1 MQRAHSPHNS
11 QTVLILE
18 LPSYRLTFPTPT
30 SRLWRPR
37 SPSHWT
43 CRSLLKIY
51 MAHQPSSSLDHL
63 SESDLTAKLELELL
77 PKHVAVIMDGNGR
90 WAELRGLPR
99 IAGHREGINSVR
111 EMITLCLELG
121 IRALTIYA
129 FSQENW
135 NRPTHEISALMGLL
149 EHYLSTERASLIEQG
164 VRFRAIGRHDLLPQS
179 AQHWVRTTEK
189 ETAHLDKLILTV
201 ALSYGGRAEIVD
213 AVKALI
219 NDIQAGSLEAS
230 LLNETTI
237 QRYLSTHPLPDPD
250 LLIRTSGEARISNFL
265 LWQLAYTELCF
276 SQTLWPD
283 FRRREFLLA
292 LIEYQ
297 RRERRFGRVLTTVS
311 S

>member
-1 MQRAHSPHNS
+1 
-11 QTVLILE
+11 
-18 LPSYRLTFPTPT
+18 
-30 SRLWRPR
+30 
-37 SPSHWT
+37 
-43 CRSLLKIY
+43 
-51 MAHQPSSSLDHL
+51 MAHRPDSSFHHL
-63 SESDLTAKLELELL
+63 SEHELTAKLEPELL
-77 PKHVAVIMDGNGR
+77 PKHIAVIMDGNGR

-121 IRALTIYA
+121 IHALTIYA

-135 NRPTHEISALMGLL
+135 NRPTQEISALMGLL

-164 VRFRAIGRHDLLPQS
+164 VRFHAIGRHELLPPS

-213 AVKALI
+213 AVKTLAEQV
-219 NDIQAGSLEAS
+219 QAGTVQPSHIDEM
-230 LLNETTI
+230 TI
-237 QRYLSTHPLPDPD
+237 QQHLYTHSLQDPD

-276 SQTLWPD
+276 TPTLWPD

-297 RRERRFGRVLTTVS
+297 RRERRFGRVLSTVS

>member
-1 MQRAHSPHNS
+1 
-11 QTVLILE
+11 
-18 LPSYRLTFPTPT
+18 
-30 SRLWRPR
+30 
-37 SPSHWT
+37 
-43 CRSLLKIY
+43 
-51 MAHQPSSSLDHL
+51 MAHQPSSGLGHL
-63 SESDLTAKLELELL
+63 TEGELTAKLELDLL

-121 IRALTIYA
+121 IQALTIYA

-135 NRPTHEISALMGLL
+135 NRPTQEINALMGLL
-149 EHYLSTERASLIEQG
+149 EHYLSTERSSLVEQG
-164 VRFRAIGRHDLLPQS
+164 VRFRAIGRHELLPPA
-179 AQHWVRTTEK
+179 AQHWILTAEK
-189 ETAHLDKLILTV
+189 ETAHLNKLMLTV

-213 AVKALI
+213 AMKAMI
-219 NDIQAGSLEAS
+219 EDVQTGSLQPSQIDEA
-230 LLNETTI
+230 I
-237 QRYLSTHPLPDPD
+237 VQRYLSTHPLPDPD
-250 LLIRTSGEARISNFL
+250 LLIRTSGETRISNFL

-276 SQTLWPD
+276 TPTLWPD

-297 RRERRFGRVLTTVS
+297 RRERRFGRVLSTLS

>member
-1 MQRAHSPHNS
+1 MA
-11 QTVLILE
+11 QT
-18 LPSYRLTFPTPT
+18 
-30 SRLWRPR
+30 
-37 SPSHWT
+37 
-43 CRSLLKIY
+43 
-51 MAHQPSSSLDHL
+51 PSSSFDHL
-63 SESDLTAKLELELL
+63 SESELTAKLEQELL

-111 EMITLCLELG
+111 EMISQCLELG
-121 IRALTIYA
+121 IQALTIYA

-135 NRPTHEISALMGLL
+135 NRPSQEINALMGLL
-149 EHYLSTERASLIEQG
+149 EHYLSTERDKLIEQQ
-164 VRFRAIGRHDLLPQS
+164 VRFRAIGRLELLPES

-189 ETAHLDKLILTV
+189 ETAHLDKLALTV

-213 AVKALI
+213 AVK
-219 NDIQAGSLEAS
+219 G
-230 LLNETTI
+230 LLRDTSTGTVHPDRIDETLF

-250 LLIRTSGEARISNFL
+250 LLIRTSGETRISNFL
-265 LWQLAYTELCF
+265 LWQLAYTELYF
-276 SQTLWPD
+276 TSTLWPD

-297 RRERRFGRVLTTVS
+297 RRERRFGRVLSTVS